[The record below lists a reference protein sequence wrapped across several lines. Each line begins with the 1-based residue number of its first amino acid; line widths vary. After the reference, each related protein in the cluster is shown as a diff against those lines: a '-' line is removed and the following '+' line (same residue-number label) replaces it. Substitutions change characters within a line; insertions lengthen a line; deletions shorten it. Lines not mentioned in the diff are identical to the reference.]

1 MSRLRLE
8 PALISGAVVAILNAI
23 VLLGWV
29 DLSADQI
36 AGINTALAAVVAVFV
51 RQQVTPTGETLSH

>member
-1 MSRLRLE
+1 MNRLRLE

-36 AGINTALAAVVAVFV
+36 AGINTALAAVVALFV
-51 RQQVTPTGETLSH
+51 RSQVSPYGEQLGH